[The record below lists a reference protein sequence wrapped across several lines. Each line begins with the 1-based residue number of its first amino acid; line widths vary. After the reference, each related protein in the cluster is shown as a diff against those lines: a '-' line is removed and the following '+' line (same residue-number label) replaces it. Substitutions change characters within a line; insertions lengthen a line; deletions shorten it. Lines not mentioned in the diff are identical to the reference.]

1 MSKLK
6 DFPTDDDYNSD
17 PRYYLDFIRKQ
28 EIHRENIMMSMCK
41 AGDKGDLETLRTQ
54 ILFIGML
61 QTKIKTQ
68 LLKNIFGDK
77 IPRFNWSGK
86 LQPKYRQ
93 MIMETKSKIPK
104 WQRKEM
110 LYVINENHK
119 ILKEID
125 KIYIKRRDGR

>member
-1 MSKLK
+1 MFS
-6 DFPTDDDYNSD
+6 
-17 PRYYLDFIRKQ
+17 IR
-28 EIHRENIMMSMCK
+28 K
-41 AGDKGDLETLRTQ
+41 AGDKGDLETLQTQ

-68 LLKNIFGDK
+68 LLTNIFGDK
-77 IPRFNWSGK
+77 IPRFSWSGR
-86 LQPKYRQ
+86 LAPKHRQ

-110 LYVINENHK
+110 LYVIDKNHE

-125 KIYIKRRDGR
+125 KIYCKRRDGL